1 MIFIIGGIFVL
12 YFYHLIVTS
21 LIFLAAGLYSF
32 ISLFQYI
39 DRISRDLKRFMS
51 SIKYSDFNQTNL
63 FKNFGSMYTELYKS
77 ISDTYNELSSNRIL
91 VEENLHYLNTL
102 IQQIP
107 SGIISFKEN
116 GDVELINSAAKNIL
130 GVESLANINSIK
142 ENKDYF
148 KSLFQYTLIGKEV
161 IIKFQQGNKSK
172 NISVFK
178 SNFKLR
184 NNLYTLITLKDM
196 ENELE
201 KERLENELH
210 IAQNVQTS
218 LLPKAIPT
226 YNNYDISVLFKPAKK
241 VGGDFYD
248 FFDLGKNK
256 LGIIIGDVSGKGL
269 GAAIYTTLLKG
280 IFQTLAFECA
290 STIELLT
297 KANSLIY
304 QMLDKKS
311 FITAIYAILDT
322 EANTLVF
329 SRAGHEPLLVYE
341 NEKSAFCSY
350 KQKGLGIGLEKG
362 KVLKD
367 NLEEK
372 IVIINEKDIIL
383 FYTDGLTDLKNYS
396 GIDNSLDKF
405 KNIIAVNNANSL
417 TDLTGK
423 LENEIN
429 IYIEKF
435 DQYDDV
441 TTILIRR
448 KF

>member
-1 MIFIIGGIFVL
+1 MK
-12 YFYHLIVTS
+12 VTS
-21 LIFLAAGLYSF
+21 LLFFAAGLYSL
-32 ISLFQYI
+32 ISLFKYI

-51 SIKYSDFNQTNL
+51 SLKYSDFNQTYL

-77 ISDTYNELSSNRIL
+77 IANTYNELSSNRIMA
-91 VEENLHYLNTL
+91 EENLQYLNTL

-116 GDVELINSAAKNIL
+116 GAVELINEAAKNIL
-130 GVESLANINSIK
+130 GVESLTNINSLKVNK
-142 ENKDYF
+142 EYI
-148 KSLFQYTLIGKEV
+148 KSLLDNSEIGEEK
-161 IIKFQQGNKSK
+161 IIKYGLGNKGK

-218 LLPKAIPT
+218 LLPKEIPSF
-226 YNNYDISVLFKPAKK
+226 NNYDISVLFKPAKR

-248 FFDLGKNK
+248 FFDLGNNK

-280 IFQTLAFECA
+280 IFQTLAFEYS
-290 STIELLT
+290 STVELLI
-297 KANSLIY
+297 KANSLLY

-311 FITAIYAILDT
+311 FITAIYAVLDT
-322 EANTLVF
+322 STNKLVF
-329 SRAGHEPLLVYE
+329 SRAGHEPLIVYE
-341 NEKSAFCSY
+341 MKESGFRTY
-350 KQKGLGIGLEKG
+350 KQKGLGLGLEKG
-362 KVLKD
+362 EVLKS
-367 NLEEK
+367 NLIEQM
-372 IVIINEKDIIL
+372 VQINTNDIIL
-383 FYTDGLTDLKNYS
+383 FYTDGLVDLKNYS
-396 GIDNSLDKF
+396 GEEDSLE
-405 KNIIAVNNANSL
+405 NIKRIISANHAHNTKEIL
-417 TDLTGK
+417 LI

-429 IYIEKF
+429 NYTQNFE
-435 DQYDDV
+435 QYDDI
-441 TTILIRR
+441 TALLI
-448 KF
+448 KKKS

>member
-1 MIFIIGGIFVL
+1 
-12 YFYHLIVTS
+12 
-21 LIFLAAGLYSF
+21 
-32 ISLFQYI
+32 
-39 DRISRDLKRFMS
+39 MS
-51 SIKYSDFNQTNL
+51 SIKYSDFNQTYL

-77 ISDTYNELSSNRIL
+77 ISDTYNELSSNRIMA
-91 VEENLHYLNTL
+91 EENLQYLNTL

-107 SGIISFKEN
+107 PGIISYKEN
-116 GDVELINSAAKNIL
+116 GDVELINEAAKNIL
-130 GVESLANINSIK
+130 GMESLANINSIK
-142 ENKDYF
+142 GSKDYF
-148 KSLFQYTLIGKEV
+148 KSLFQNTLIGKEE
-161 IIKFQQGNKSK
+161 IIKFRLGNKTK

-201 KERLENELH
+201 KERLENELY

-218 LLPKAIPT
+218 LLPKEIPS
-226 YNNYDISVLFKPAKK
+226 NINYDISVLFKPAKK

-248 FFDLGKNK
+248 FFDLGNNK

-280 IFQTLAFECA
+280 IFQTLAFEYT
-290 STIELLT
+290 STVELLT
-297 KANSLIY
+297 KANSLLY

-311 FITAIYAILDT
+311 FITAIYAILDS
-322 EANTLVF
+322 AKNTLVF

-341 NEKSAFCSY
+341 YEKSDFCSY

-362 KVLKD
+362 QVLQD

-372 IVIINEKDIIL
+372 TVIIKKNDIIL
-383 FYTDGLTDLKNYS
+383 LYTDGLSDLKNYS
-396 GIDNSLDKF
+396 GIDNSLEIF
-405 KNIIAVNNANSL
+405 KNIIAVNNTNSS
-417 TDLTGK
+417 TDIKDK

-429 IYIEKF
+429 NYTENF

-441 TTILIRR
+441 TAILIKR
-448 KF
+448 KI